1 MRATVVVLL
10 MVMGL
15 CASAQNPNMINTL
28 ELEPGGGGI
37 TNKNLFND
45 SLSSSFCIIIKNEV
59 KAHKHMKHSEHVI
72 VQSGEAVMR
81 LGEKEFTIK
90 EGDVIFIP
98 KGTVHAVIVKGKKPL
113 KVLSIQAPYFDGND
127 RVMME

>member
-1 MRATVVVLL
+1 MKAGIVILFMLL
-10 MVMGL
+10 GI
-15 CASAQNPNMINTL
+15 CAKAQHPNLVNTL
-28 ELEPGGGGI
+28 EIEGNNTGVF
-37 TNKNLFND
+37 NKSLFAD
-45 SLSSSFCIIIKNEV
+45 SLVSSSCIIIKNEV

-98 KGTVHAVIVKGKKPL
+98 KGTVHSVIVKGKKPL
-113 KVLSIQAPYFDGND
+113 KVISIQAPYFDGSD

>member
-1 MRATVVVLL
+1 MRAGFVVLFML
-10 MVMGL
+10 IGV
-15 CASAQNPNMINTL
+15 CVKSQNPNMINTL
-28 ELEPGGGGI
+28 EIEGNNTGVF
-37 TNKNLFND
+37 NKGLFSD
-45 SLSSSFCIIIKNEV
+45 SLAGSFCIIIKNEV

-98 KGTVHAVIVKGKKPL
+98 KGTVHSVIVKGKKPL

>member
-1 MRATVVVLL
+1 MRSTIIVLF
-10 MVMGL
+10 VTFGL
-15 CASAQNPNMINTL
+15 CGFAQNPNQINTL
-28 ELEPGGGGI
+28 ELEPGNTGL
-37 TNKNLFND
+37 TSKNLFND

-81 LGEKEFTIK
+81 LGDKEFNIK

-98 KGTVHAVIVKGKKPL
+98 KGTVHSVIVKGKKPL
-113 KVLSIQAPYFDGND
+113 KVLSIQSPYFDGSD
-127 RVMME
+127 RVMSE